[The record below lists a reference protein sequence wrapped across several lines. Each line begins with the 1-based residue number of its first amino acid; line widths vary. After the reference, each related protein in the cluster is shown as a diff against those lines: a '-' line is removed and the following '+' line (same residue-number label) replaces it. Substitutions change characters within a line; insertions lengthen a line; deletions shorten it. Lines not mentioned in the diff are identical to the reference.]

1 MRTEFPETETGL
13 QSADA
18 ASPTL
23 AGEVFARLRADIVS
37 SRLPPGTKLRLNEL
51 RETYGVGFSP
61 LREAL
66 SRLAEN
72 RLVVAIGQRG
82 FRVPEVS
89 AGEITDLAMVRKEVE
104 GFALQLAIR
113 HGDGLW
119 EARLAAAGEK
129 FAQLQRSGKN
139 IAEDTWESRHREF
152 HYALIAACQSPWLL
166 HLHGLLNDQFD
177 RYRRLSAKSRL
188 PNAPQWLSHKGMM
201 RAALARKANKAV
213 KLLEDHITEATQRI
227 VAGLLAAGE
236 KQEVPVRKRRAAAAG
251 RRLI

>member
-1 MRTEFPETETGL
+1 MTTEFPEMETSL
-13 QSADA
+13 QAADT

-37 SRLPPGTKLRLNEL
+37 SRLPPGAKLRLNEL

-89 AGEITDLAMVRKEVE
+89 ASEITDVALVRREVE
-104 GFALQLAIR
+104 GFALRLAIR

-139 IAEDTWESRHREF
+139 VAEDVWENRHREF

-166 HLHGLLNDQFD
+166 HLHALLSDQFD
-177 RYRRLSAKSRL
+177 RYRRLSARSRL
-188 PNAPQWLSHKGMM
+188 PSAPRWLSHKGIMQ
-201 RAALARKANKAV
+201 AALARKADKAV
-213 KLLEDHITEATQRI
+213 KLLEDHITEAARLI
-227 VAGLLAAGE
+227 VAALLAAGDGRDVLG
-236 KQEVPVRKRRAAAAG
+236 KGRTTPPRRRG
-251 RRLI
+251 RA